1 MQIPRWVSV
10 KVWAPPVPPLAVSQ
24 DTEPCLTS
32 STKVCC
38 ELSDQVQWQW
48 HWTNLLLQL
57 IVCSSV
63 HGLLTG
69 EWSVGPEQF
78 RVSSGPSCCGLH
90 LALWLSPTL
99 PPWAYH
105 AAVVSALLLF
115 LKELYLFLPQGL
127 CLCGSLCLG
136 LPFSSSFHGWFLSLL
151 KASAPIPPPQ
161 RGFLEHLI

>member
-1 MQIPRWVSV
+1 MACDSITFFFFFLLCWLWIKAVLWGWGREWCLLGSWGVGKILWACSLPRTRFIVFVNS
-10 KVWAPPVPPLAVSQ
+10 PPFSPLWSR
-24 DTEPCLTS
+24 ERWN
-32 STKVCC
+32 
-38 ELSDQVQWQW
+38 QWSNW
-48 HWTNLLLQL
+48 YRMGRRGDAHRDRTNLLLQL

-115 LKELYLFLPQGL
+115 L
-127 CLCGSLCLG
+127 
-136 LPFSSSFHGWFLSLL
+136 
-151 KASAPIPPPQ
+151 
-161 RGFLEHLI
+161 